1 LLFISLFVC
10 WGSSMERPA
19 AWAQDRLISP
29 TVTLVGDCELSALM
43 KGSGSD
49 DADVPSIEAHDQIYL
64 TPRVRRFLNAYLD
77 ADESRRADFRKA
89 IAYASHRFGLYS
101 PASPTLQ
108 EDIATALVIAQEAAE
123 IADATDTDE
132 TVDGIGSHSTYSD
145 LLLLADS
152 FAALAFVYRYV
163 VGFYATDPTL
173 GDLGEVAVRF
183 VLLAESEHNL
193 ALAATTVASPVS
205 PLMTSNA
212 SRVNQ
217 EFESDLSMFVPATA
231 GQNDVAA
238 ISPEALSRRPKEPIL
253 LMA

>member
-1 LLFISLFVC
+1 
-10 WGSSMERPA
+10 
-19 AWAQDRLISP
+19 
-29 TVTLVGDCELSALM
+29 
-43 KGSGSD
+43 
-49 DADVPSIEAHDQIYL
+49 
-64 TPRVRRFLNAYLD
+64 
-77 ADESRRADFRKA
+77 
-89 IAYASHRFGLYS
+89 
-101 PASPTLQ
+101 
-108 EDIATALVIAQEAAE
+108 
-123 IADATDTDE
+123 
-132 TVDGIGSHSTYSD
+132 
-145 LLLLADS
+145 
-152 FAALAFVYRYV
+152 
-163 VGFYATDPTL
+163 
-173 GDLGEVAVRF
+173 